1 MAGLIGAPL
10 HGGFNQSGGGYYM
23 VLSTLTMSQVL
34 SYLGGSGSGGSYN
47 VGSLST
53 FHGAAAAGIGPS
65 AVPSGDYSTALLQPV
80 GTLFKDMGKT
90 VVSSGRTFR
99 KFQSVKMTAG
109 TSSPSFGVTG
119 PTGTA
124 TVPGYLSFYLEIG
137 REGAGGQPAQIVRYA

>member
-1 MAGLIGAPL
+1 MAGLVDAPL
-10 HGGFNQSGGGYYM
+10 KGGFNQSGGGYYM
-23 VLSTLTMSQVL
+23 VLSTLSLDRVL

-53 FHGAAAAGIGPS
+53 FFGAAQAGVGPS
-65 AVPSGDYSTALLQPV
+65 AVPSGDFSTALLTPV

-99 KFQSVKMTAG
+99 KFQSVRMTA
-109 TSSPSFGVTG
+109 TNSSPSFGVTG

-124 TVPGYLSFYLEIG
+124 AVPGYLSFYLEIG
-137 REGAGGQPAQIVRYA
+137 REGAGFPNPIVRYA